1 MQWAFSRL
9 KFEQYPTAAYELVKA
24 YKLLEENQKKF
35 PDFTLNKKGLGLI
48 HALLG
53 AVPKEFNWILNLGG
67 LKGNVSLGLIELDAV
82 LNDKRFTMYE
92 EEVLFLLFFFK
103 LT

>member
-1 MQWAFSRL
+1 MTKLLRIICTHKQRLVCNGLFSRL

-67 LKGNVSLGLIELDAV
+67 LKGECFSWA
-82 LNDKRFTMYE
+82 
-92 EEVLFLLFFFK
+92 
-103 LT
+103 